1 MNLKIISLD
10 STKTYSIPDLYLNI
24 GHLLDHFMMLIFAKA
39 AFDAGREFGLSYEE
53 IIVYGTLGV
62 VLFGA
67 AAPLAGWL
75 ADKYSRAILITVY
88 PFGLGLGSILAAF
101 SQSTEMLG
109 ISLGIL
115 GFFAAIYH
123 PVGIAMITKRPGKVG
138 LRLGINGVWGN
149 MGVALAPVLTGVLIA
164 FADWRLAFIVPS
176 IICLFF
182 GLSQLFAFIELD
194 ETELKTDN
202 IKKNKD
208 PSVLTEGWQ
217 TVLLCLSIV
226 TLSGGFI
233 FGSLT
238 FLIPRLFEVNM
249 LEISSDV
256 AITGLLA
263 GLVYAI
269 ASFSQIG
276 TGWLVDKIPPKFVLS
291 AMGLGQLIFIYIAS
305 HSYDY
310 GLLFIMLAA
319 MLFVFGQVPIT
330 DVILVKYVKDSWRGR
345 VLSIKFMV
353 NLSAGASVLPI
364 TSLLL
369 KNGYDFSFVLQCLAF
384 MSICVI
390 VSGLLLPNKSSNIF
404 VAKQKSL

>member
-1 MNLKIISLD
+1 
-10 STKTYSIPDLYLNI
+10 
-24 GHLLDHFMMLIFAKA
+24 MMLIFAKA

-88 PFGLGLGSILAAF
+88 PFGLSLGAMLAAF
-101 SQSTEMLG
+101 SSSTEMLG
-109 ISLGIL
+109 ISLGVV

-149 MGVALAPVLTGVLIA
+149 MGVALAPILTGLLIA
-164 FADWRLAFIVPS
+164 FADWRLGFIIPALM
-176 IICLFF
+176 CLSF
-182 GLSQLFAFIELD
+182 GISQLFAFIELD
-194 ETELKTDN
+194 ETRPQTAKM
-202 IKKNKD
+202 KNNKSV
-208 PSVLTEGWQ
+208 SVLTEGWQ

-238 FLIPRLFEVNM
+238 FLIPRIFEVNM
-249 LEISSDV
+249 LQISNDV

-276 TGWLVDKIPPKFVLS
+276 TGWLVDKVPPKFVLS

-305 HSYDY
+305 QSSDY

-319 MLFVFGQVPIT
+319 MIFVFGQVPIT

-364 TSLLL
+364 TSILL
-369 KNGYDFSFVLQCLAF
+369 KNGYDFSFVLQCLALL
-384 MSICVI
+384 SVSVI
-390 VSGLLLPNKSSNIF
+390 ISGLFLPNKTSTLKAI
-404 VAKQKSL
+404 

>member
-1 MNLKIISLD
+1 MKIISFN
-10 STKTYSIPDLYLNI
+10 SSKSYSIPDLYLNI

-62 VLFGA
+62 ILFGA

-88 PFGLGLGSILAAF
+88 PSGLSLGAMLAAF
-101 SQSTEMLG
+101 SSSTEMLG
-109 ISLGIL
+109 ISLGVV

-149 MGVALAPVLTGVLIA
+149 MGVALAPILTGFLIA
-164 FADWRLAFIVPS
+164 YADWRLGFIIPALM
-176 IICLFF
+176 CLSF
-182 GLSQLFAFIELD
+182 GISQLFAFIELD
-194 ETELKTDN
+194 ETRPQTAKM
-202 IKKNKD
+202 KNNKSV
-208 PSVLTEGWQ
+208 SVLTEGWQ

-238 FLIPRLFEVNM
+238 FLIPRIFEVNM
-249 LEISSDV
+249 LQISNDV

-276 TGWLVDKIPPKFVLS
+276 TGWLVDKVPPKFVLS

-305 HSYDY
+305 QSSDY

-319 MLFVFGQVPIT
+319 MIFVFGQVPIT

-364 TSLLL
+364 TSILL
-369 KNGYDFSFVLQCLAF
+369 KNGYDFSFVLQCLALL
-384 MSICVI
+384 SVSVI
-390 VSGLLLPNKSSNIF
+390 ISGLFLPNKTSTLKAI
-404 VAKQKSL
+404 

>member
-202 IKKNKD
+202 IKKNNAS
-208 PSVLTEGWQ
+208 SVLTEGWQ
-217 TVLLCLSIV
+217 TVLFCLSIV

-305 HSYDY
+305 HSSDY
-310 GLLFIMLAA
+310 ALLFIMLAA

-369 KNGYDFSFVLQCLAF
+369 KNGYNFSFVLQCLAF

-390 VSGLLLPNKSSNIF
+390 ISGLLLPNKTSGL
-404 VAKQKSL
+404 KTT

>member
-1 MNLKIISLD
+1 MRVLSFNSSKS
-10 STKTYSIPDLYLNI
+10 YSIPDMYLNI

-62 VLFGA
+62 IMFGA

-88 PFGLGLGSILAAF
+88 PFGLGLGGLLATF

-109 ISLGIL
+109 ISLGVL

-123 PVGIAMITKRPGKVG
+123 PVGIAMLTKRPGKIG
-138 LRLGINGVWGN
+138 LRVGVNGVWGN
-149 MGVALAPVLTGVLIA
+149 MGVAAAPVFTGILIA
-164 FADWRLAFIVPS
+164 YADWRLGFLLPS
-176 IICLFF
+176 IFCICF
-182 GLSQLFAFIELD
+182 GLFQLFAFVENEEIN
-194 ETELKTDN
+194 LKN
-202 IKKNKD
+202 IKNKAASTLSS
-208 PSVLTEGWQ
+208 PFSEGWKI
-217 TVLLCLSIV
+217 VLFALSIT

-233 FGSLT
+233 FGALT
-238 FLIPRLFEVNM
+238 FLIPRLFEVSM
-249 LEISSDV
+249 VQISTDV

-276 TGWLVDKIPPKFVLS
+276 TGWLVDKVPPKYVLS

-305 HSYDY
+305 QSSDY
-310 GLLFIMLAA
+310 NLLFIMLAA
-319 MLFVFGQVPIT
+319 MIFVFGQVPIT
-330 DVILVKYVKDSWRGR
+330 DVILVKYVQDSWRGR

-369 KNGYDFSFVLQCLAF
+369 KNGYNFSFVLQCLSVI
-384 MSICVI
+384 SIAVI
-390 VSGLLLPNKSSNIF
+390 ISGLLLPNKEKELIPI
-404 VAKQKSL
+404 K

>member
-1 MNLKIISLD
+1 MKIISFN
-10 STKTYSIPDLYLNI
+10 SSKSYSIPDLYLNI

-75 ADKYSRAILITVY
+75 ADKYSRAILITIY
-88 PFGLGLGSILAAF
+88 PFGLSLGAMLAAF
-101 SQSTEMLG
+101 SSSTEMLG
-109 ISLGIL
+109 ISLGVV

-149 MGVALAPVLTGVLIA
+149 MGVALAPILTGLLIA
-164 FADWRLAFIVPS
+164 FADWRLGFIIPALM
-176 IICLFF
+176 CLSF
-182 GLSQLFAFIELD
+182 GISQLFAFIELD
-194 ETELKTDN
+194 ETRPQTAKM
-202 IKKNKD
+202 KNNKSV
-208 PSVLTEGWQ
+208 SVLTEGWQ

-238 FLIPRLFEVNM
+238 FLIPRIFEVNM
-249 LEISSDV
+249 LQISNDV

-276 TGWLVDKIPPKFVLS
+276 TGWLVDKVPPKFVLS

-305 HSYDY
+305 QSSDY

-319 MLFVFGQVPIT
+319 MIFVFGQVPIT

-364 TSLLL
+364 TSILL
-369 KNGYDFSFVLQCLAF
+369 KNGYDFSFVLQCLALL
-384 MSICVI
+384 SVSVI
-390 VSGLLLPNKSSNIF
+390 ISGLFLPNKTSTLKAI
-404 VAKQKSL
+404 

>member
-1 MNLKIISLD
+1 MRVLSFNSSKS
-10 STKTYSIPDLYLNI
+10 YSIPDLYLNI

-62 VLFGA
+62 IMFGA

-88 PFGLGLGSILAAF
+88 PFGLGIGGMLASF

-109 ISLGIL
+109 ISLGVL

-123 PVGIAMITKRPGKVG
+123 PVGIAMLTKRPGKIG
-138 LRLGINGVWGN
+138 LRVGVNGVWGN
-149 MGVALAPVLTGVLIA
+149 MGVAAAPVFTGILIA
-164 FADWRLAFIVPS
+164 YADWRLGFLLPS
-176 IICLFF
+176 IFCICF
-182 GLSQLFAFIELD
+182 GLFQLFAFVED
-194 ETELKTDN
+194 EDVNLKN
-202 IKKNKD
+202 IKNKAASTLSS
-208 PSVLTEGWQ
+208 PFSEGWKI
-217 TVLLCLSIV
+217 VLFALSIT

-233 FGSLT
+233 FGALT
-238 FLIPRLFEVNM
+238 FLIPRLFEVSM
-249 LEISSDV
+249 VQISTDV

-276 TGWLVDKIPPKFVLS
+276 TGWLVDKVPPKYVLS

-305 HSYDY
+305 QSSDY
-310 GLLFIMLAA
+310 NLLFIMLAA
-319 MLFVFGQVPIT
+319 MIFVFGQVPIT
-330 DVILVKYVKDSWRGR
+330 DVILVKYVQDSWRGR

-369 KNGYDFSFVLQCLAF
+369 KNGYNFSFVLQCLSVI
-384 MSICVI
+384 SIAVI
-390 VSGLLLPNKSSNIF
+390 ISGLLLPNKKSNLNY
-404 VAKQKSL
+404 VK

>member
-88 PFGLGLGSILAAF
+88 PFGLGLGSILAGF

-194 ETELKTDN
+194 ETEFETDN
-202 IKKNKD
+202 IKKNKAS
-208 PSVLTEGWQ
+208 SVLTEGWQ
-217 TVLLCLSIV
+217 TVLFCLSIV

-305 HSYDY
+305 HSSDY

-390 VSGLLLPNKSSNIF
+390 ISGLLLPNKSS
-404 VAKQKSL
+404 SLKTT

>member
-1 MNLKIISLD
+1 MKILNLD
-10 STKTYSIPDLYLNI
+10 SSKSYSIPDLYLNI

-62 VLFGA
+62 ILFGA

-75 ADKYSRAILITVY
+75 ADKFSRAILITIY
-88 PFGLGLGSILAAF
+88 PFGLSLGAFLASM

-109 ISLGIL
+109 LSLGVL

-123 PVGIAMITKRPGKVG
+123 PVGIAMLIKRPGKVG
-138 LRLGINGVWGN
+138 LRLGVNGVWGN
-149 MGVALAPVLTGVLIA
+149 MGVAFAPIFTGFLIA
-164 FADWRLAFIVPS
+164 YGDWRLAFIVPT
-176 IICLFF
+176 ILCFLF
-182 GLSQLFAFIELD
+182 GISQIFAFRELD
-194 ETELKTDN
+194 DAPASKSLSDR
-202 IKKNKD
+202 NKEE
-208 PSVLTEGWQ
+208 SIMSSNWQ
-217 TVLLCLSIV
+217 TVLICLGIV

-249 LEISSDV
+249 LQISNDV

-263 GLVYAI
+263 GFVYAV

-291 AMGLGQLIFIYIAS
+291 AMGLGQLIFIYFAS
-305 HSYDY
+305 ISFDYD
-310 GLLFIMLAA
+310 LLFIMLVA

-330 DVILVKYVKDSWRGR
+330 DAILVKYVNDSWRGR
-345 VLSIKFMV
+345 VLSIKFMI
-353 NLSAGASVLPI
+353 NLCAGASVLPV
-364 TSLLL
+364 TSFLLQ
-369 KNGYDFSFVLQCLAF
+369 NGYDFSFILESLALI
-384 MSICVI
+384 SIAI
-390 VSGLLLPNKSSNIF
+390 IISGLLLPNKQSN
-404 VAKQKSL
+404 VELAKQKSL

>member
-1 MNLKIISLD
+1 MKILNLD
-10 STKTYSIPDLYLNI
+10 SSKSYSIPDLYLNI

-75 ADKYSRAILITVY
+75 ADKFSRAILITIY
-88 PFGLGLGSILAAF
+88 PFGLSLGAFLASM

-109 ISLGIL
+109 LSLGVL

-123 PVGIAMITKRPGKVG
+123 PVGIAMLIKRPGKVG
-138 LRLGINGVWGN
+138 LRLGVNGVWGN
-149 MGVALAPVLTGVLIA
+149 MGVAFAPIFTGFLIA
-164 FADWRLAFIVPS
+164 YGDWRLAFIVPA
-176 IICLFF
+176 ILCFLF
-182 GLSQLFAFIELD
+182 GISQIFAFRELD
-194 ETELKTDN
+194 DAPESKSLSN
-202 IKKNKD
+202 GNKEE
-208 PSVLTEGWQ
+208 SIMSSNWQ
-217 TVLLCLSIV
+217 TVLICLGIV

-249 LEISSDV
+249 LQISNDV

-263 GLVYAI
+263 GFVYAV

-291 AMGLGQLIFIYIAS
+291 AMGLGQLIFIYFAS
-305 HSYDY
+305 ISFDYD
-310 GLLFIMLAA
+310 LLFIMLVA

-330 DVILVKYVKDSWRGR
+330 DAILVKYVNDSWRGR
-345 VLSIKFMV
+345 VLSIKFMI
-353 NLSAGASVLPI
+353 NLCAGASVLPV
-364 TSLLL
+364 TSFLLQ
-369 KNGYDFSFVLQCLAF
+369 NGYDFSFILESLALI
-384 MSICVI
+384 SIAI
-390 VSGLLLPNKSSNIF
+390 IISGLLLPNKQSNIEL
-404 VAKQKSL
+404 AKQKSL

>member
-1 MNLKIISLD
+1 MRVLSFNSSKS
-10 STKTYSIPDLYLNI
+10 YSIPDLYLNI

-39 AFDAGREFGLSYEE
+39 AFDSGREFGLSYEE

-62 VLFGA
+62 IMFGA

-88 PFGLGLGSILAAF
+88 PFGLGLGGLLATF
-101 SQSTEMLG
+101 SQSTETLG
-109 ISLGIL
+109 ISLGVL

-123 PVGIAMITKRPGKVG
+123 PVGIAMLTKRPGKIG
-138 LRLGINGVWGN
+138 LRVGVNGVWGN
-149 MGVALAPVLTGVLIA
+149 MGVAAAPVFTGILIA
-164 FADWRLAFIVPS
+164 YADWRLGFLLPS
-176 IICLFF
+176 IFCICF
-182 GLSQLFAFIELD
+182 GLFQLFAFVEN
-194 ETELKTDN
+194 EEVN
-202 IKKNKD
+202 IKNIKNKAASTLSS
-208 PSVLTEGWQ
+208 PFSEGWKI
-217 TVLLCLSIV
+217 VLFALSIT

-233 FGSLT
+233 FGALT
-238 FLIPRLFEVNM
+238 FLIPRLFEVSM
-249 LEISSDV
+249 VQISTDV

-276 TGWLVDKIPPKFVLS
+276 TGWLVDKVPPKYVLS

-305 HSYDY
+305 QSSDY
-310 GLLFIMLAA
+310 NLLFIMLAA
-319 MLFVFGQVPIT
+319 MIFVFGQVPIT
-330 DVILVKYVKDSWRGR
+330 DVILVKYVQDSWRGR

-369 KNGYDFSFVLQCLAF
+369 KNGYNFSFVLQCLSVI
-384 MSICVI
+384 SIAVI
-390 VSGLLLPNKSSNIF
+390 ISGLLLPNKEKKLVPI
-404 VAKQKSL
+404 K

>member
-1 MNLKIISLD
+1 MKIISFD
-10 STKTYSIPDLYLNI
+10 NSKSYSIPDLYLNI

-88 PFGLGLGSILAAF
+88 PFGLGLGSFLATF

-109 ISLGIL
+109 LSLGIL

-123 PVGIAMITKRPGKVG
+123 PVGIAMIVKRPGKVG

-149 MGVALAPVLTGVLIA
+149 MGVALAPILTGFLIA
-164 FADWRLAFIVPS
+164 YADWRLGFFIPS
-176 IICLFF
+176 IICLLF
-182 GLSQLFAFIELD
+182 GISQLFAFIEQD
-194 ETELKTDN
+194 ETEVKVDN
-202 IKKNKD
+202 TKKSK
-208 PSVLTEGWQ
+208 SSSALTEGWQ
-217 TVLLCLSIV
+217 TVLFCLSIV

-249 LEISSDV
+249 LQISNDV

-276 TGWLVDKIPPKFVLS
+276 TGWLVDKIPPKYVLA

-305 HSYDY
+305 QSSDF

-319 MLFVFGQVPIT
+319 MIFVFGQVPIT

-369 KNGYDFSFVLQCLAF
+369 KNGYNFSFVLQCLAF
-384 MSICVI
+384 ISISVI
-390 VSGLLLPNKSSNIF
+390 IAGMLLPNKSPTF
-404 VAKQKSL
+404 KVA

>member
-1 MNLKIISLD
+1 MRVLSFNSSKS
-10 STKTYSIPDLYLNI
+10 YSIPDMYLNI

-62 VLFGA
+62 IMFGA

-88 PFGLGLGSILAAF
+88 PFGLGLGGLLATF

-109 ISLGIL
+109 ISLGVL

-123 PVGIAMITKRPGKVG
+123 PVGIAMLTKRPGKIG
-138 LRLGINGVWGN
+138 LRVGVNGVWGN
-149 MGVALAPVLTGVLIA
+149 MGVAGAPVFTGILIA
-164 FADWRLAFIVPS
+164 YADWRLGFLLPS
-176 IICLFF
+176 IFCICF
-182 GLSQLFAFIELD
+182 GLFQLFAFVED
-194 ETELKTDN
+194 EDVNLKN
-202 IKKNKD
+202 IKNKVASTLSS
-208 PSVLTEGWQ
+208 PFSEGWKI
-217 TVLLCLSIV
+217 VLFALSIT

-233 FGSLT
+233 FGALT
-238 FLIPRLFEVNM
+238 FLIPRLFEVSM
-249 LEISSDV
+249 VQISTDV

-276 TGWLVDKIPPKFVLS
+276 TGWLVDKVPPKYVLS

-305 HSYDY
+305 QSSDY
-310 GLLFIMLAA
+310 NLLFIMLAA
-319 MLFVFGQVPIT
+319 MIFVFGQVPIT
-330 DVILVKYVKDSWRGR
+330 DVILVKYVQDSWRGR

-369 KNGYDFSFVLQCLAF
+369 KNGYNFSFVLQCLSVI
-384 MSICVI
+384 SIAVI
-390 VSGLLLPNKSSNIF
+390 ISGLLLPNKEKINTN
-404 VAKQKSL
+404 

>member
-1 MNLKIISLD
+1 MKIISFD
-10 STKTYSIPDLYLNI
+10 SSKSYSIPDLYLNI

-109 ISLGIL
+109 LSLGIL

-123 PVGIAMITKRPGKVG
+123 PVGIAMIVKRQGKVG

-149 MGVALAPVLTGVLIA
+149 MGVALAPILTGFLIA
-164 FADWRLAFIVPS
+164 YADWRLGFLIPS
-176 IICLFF
+176 IMCLLF
-182 GLSQLFAFIELD
+182 GISQLFAFIEQN
-194 ETELKTDN
+194 ETEVKVDN
-202 IKKNKD
+202 TKNSKSS
-208 PSVLTEGWQ
+208 SVLTEGWQ
-217 TVLLCLSIV
+217 TVLFCLSIV

-249 LEISSDV
+249 LQISNDV

-276 TGWLVDKIPPKFVLS
+276 TGWLVDKIPPKYVLA

-305 HSYDY
+305 QSSDF

-319 MLFVFGQVPIT
+319 MIFVFGQVPIT

-369 KNGYDFSFVLQCLAF
+369 KNGYNFSFVLQCLAF
-384 MSICVI
+384 ISISVI
-390 VSGLLLPNKSSNIF
+390 IAGMLLPNKSPTFN
-404 VAKQKSL
+404 VA

>member
-1 MNLKIISLD
+1 MKIISFD
-10 STKTYSIPDLYLNI
+10 SSKSYSIPDLYLNI

-109 ISLGIL
+109 LSLGIL

-123 PVGIAMITKRPGKVG
+123 PVGIAMIVKRQGKVG

-149 MGVALAPVLTGVLIA
+149 MGVALAPILTGFLIA
-164 FADWRLAFIVPS
+164 YADWRLGFLIPS
-176 IICLFF
+176 IMCLLF
-182 GLSQLFAFIELD
+182 GISQLFAFIEQN
-194 ETELKTDN
+194 ETEVKVDN
-202 IKKNKD
+202 TKNSKSS
-208 PSVLTEGWQ
+208 SVLTEGWQ
-217 TVLLCLSIV
+217 TVLFCLSIV

-249 LEISSDV
+249 LQISNDV

-276 TGWLVDKIPPKFVLS
+276 TGWLVDKIPPKYVLA

-305 HSYDY
+305 QSSDF

-319 MLFVFGQVPIT
+319 MIFVFGQVPIT

-384 MSICVI
+384 ISISVI
-390 VSGLLLPNKSSNIF
+390 IAGMLLPNKSPTF
-404 VAKQKSL
+404 KVA

>member
-1 MNLKIISLD
+1 MRVLSFNSSKS
-10 STKTYSIPDLYLNI
+10 YSIPDLYLNI

-62 VLFGA
+62 IMFGA

-88 PFGLGLGSILAAF
+88 PFGLGIGGMLASF

-109 ISLGIL
+109 ISLGVL

-123 PVGIAMITKRPGKVG
+123 PVGIAMLTKRPGKIG
-138 LRLGINGVWGN
+138 LRVGVNGVWGN
-149 MGVALAPVLTGVLIA
+149 MGVAAAPVFTGILIA
-164 FADWRLAFIVPS
+164 YADWRLGFLLPS
-176 IICLFF
+176 IFCICF
-182 GLSQLFAFIELD
+182 GLFQLFAFVENEEIN
-194 ETELKTDN
+194 LKN
-202 IKKNKD
+202 IKNKAASTLSS
-208 PSVLTEGWQ
+208 PFSEGWKI
-217 TVLLCLSIV
+217 VLFALSIT

-233 FGSLT
+233 FGALT
-238 FLIPRLFEVNM
+238 FLIPRLFEVSM
-249 LEISSDV
+249 VQISTDV

-276 TGWLVDKIPPKFVLS
+276 TGWLVDKVPPKYVLS

-305 HSYDY
+305 QSSDY
-310 GLLFIMLAA
+310 NLLFIMLAA
-319 MLFVFGQVPIT
+319 MIFVFGQVPIT
-330 DVILVKYVKDSWRGR
+330 DVILVKYVQDSWRGR

-369 KNGYDFSFVLQCLAF
+369 KNGYNFSFVLQCLSVI
-384 MSICVI
+384 SIAVI
-390 VSGLLLPNKSSNIF
+390 ISGLLLPNKEKELIPI
-404 VAKQKSL
+404 K

>member
-1 MNLKIISLD
+1 MKIISFN
-10 STKTYSIPDLYLNI
+10 SSKSYSIPDLYLNI

-88 PFGLGLGSILAAF
+88 PFGLSLGAMLAAF
-101 SQSTEMLG
+101 SSSTEMLG
-109 ISLGIL
+109 ISLGVV

-149 MGVALAPVLTGVLIA
+149 MGVALAPILTGFLIA
-164 FADWRLAFIVPS
+164 YADWRLGFIIPALM
-176 IICLFF
+176 CLSF
-182 GLSQLFAFIELD
+182 GISQLFAFIELD
-194 ETELKTDN
+194 ETRPQTAKM
-202 IKKNKD
+202 KNNKSV
-208 PSVLTEGWQ
+208 SVLTEGWQ

-238 FLIPRLFEVNM
+238 FLIPRIFEVNM
-249 LEISSDV
+249 LQISNDV

-276 TGWLVDKIPPKFVLS
+276 TGWLVDKVPPKFVLS

-305 HSYDY
+305 QSSDY

-319 MLFVFGQVPIT
+319 MIFVFGQVPIT

-364 TSLLL
+364 TSILL
-369 KNGYDFSFVLQCLAF
+369 KNGYDFSFVLQCLALL
-384 MSICVI
+384 SVSVI
-390 VSGLLLPNKSSNIF
+390 ISGLFLPNKTSTLKAI
-404 VAKQKSL
+404 

>member
-202 IKKNKD
+202 IKKNMAS
-208 PSVLTEGWQ
+208 SVLTEGWQ
-217 TVLLCLSIV
+217 TVLFCLSIV

-305 HSYDY
+305 HSSDY
-310 GLLFIMLAA
+310 ALLFIMLAA

-369 KNGYDFSFVLQCLAF
+369 KNGYNFSFVLQCLAF

-390 VSGLLLPNKSSNIF
+390 ISGLLLPNKTSGL
-404 VAKQKSL
+404 KTT

>member
-1 MNLKIISLD
+1 MRVLSFNSSKS
-10 STKTYSIPDLYLNI
+10 YSIPDLYLNI

-62 VLFGA
+62 IMFGA

-88 PFGLGLGSILAAF
+88 PFGLGLGGLLATF

-109 ISLGIL
+109 ISLGVL
-115 GFFAAIYH
+115 CFFAAIYH
-123 PVGIAMITKRPGKVG
+123 PVGIAMLTKRPGKIG
-138 LRLGINGVWGN
+138 LRVGVNGVWGN
-149 MGVALAPVLTGVLIA
+149 MGVAAAPVFTGILIA
-164 FADWRLAFIVPS
+164 YADWRLGFLLPS
-176 IICLFF
+176 IFCICF
-182 GLSQLFAFIELD
+182 GLFQLFAFVENEEIN
-194 ETELKTDN
+194 LKN
-202 IKKNKD
+202 IKNKAASTLSS
-208 PSVLTEGWQ
+208 PFSEGWKI
-217 TVLLCLSIV
+217 VLFALSIT

-233 FGSLT
+233 FGALT
-238 FLIPRLFEVNM
+238 FLIPRLFEVSM
-249 LEISSDV
+249 VQISTDV

-276 TGWLVDKIPPKFVLS
+276 TGWLVDKVPPKYVLS

-305 HSYDY
+305 QSSDY
-310 GLLFIMLAA
+310 NLLFIMLAA
-319 MLFVFGQVPIT
+319 MIFVFGQVPIT
-330 DVILVKYVKDSWRGR
+330 DVILVKYVQDSWRGR

-369 KNGYDFSFVLQCLAF
+369 KNGYNFSFVLQCLSVI
-384 MSICVI
+384 SIAVI
-390 VSGLLLPNKSSNIF
+390 ISGLLLPNKEKELIPI
-404 VAKQKSL
+404 K

>member
-1 MNLKIISLD
+1 MRVLSFNSSKS
-10 STKTYSIPDLYLNI
+10 YSIPDLYLNI

-62 VLFGA
+62 IMFGA

-88 PFGLGLGSILAAF
+88 PFGLGLGGLLATF

-109 ISLGIL
+109 ISLGVL

-123 PVGIAMITKRPGKVG
+123 PVGIAMLTKRPGKIG
-138 LRLGINGVWGN
+138 LRVGVNGVWGN
-149 MGVALAPVLTGVLIA
+149 MGVAAAPVFTGILIA
-164 FADWRLAFIVPS
+164 YADWRLGFLLPS
-176 IICLFF
+176 IFCICF
-182 GLSQLFAFIELD
+182 GLFQLFAFVENEEIN
-194 ETELKTDN
+194 LKN
-202 IKKNKD
+202 IKNKIASTLSS
-208 PSVLTEGWQ
+208 PFSEGWKI
-217 TVLLCLSIV
+217 VLFALSIT

-233 FGSLT
+233 FGALT
-238 FLIPRLFEVNM
+238 FLIPRLFEVSM
-249 LEISSDV
+249 VQISTDV

-276 TGWLVDKIPPKFVLS
+276 TGWLVDKVPPKYVLS

-305 HSYDY
+305 QSSDY
-310 GLLFIMLAA
+310 NLLFIMLAA
-319 MLFVFGQVPIT
+319 MIFVFGQVPIT
-330 DVILVKYVKDSWRGR
+330 DVILVKYVQDSWRGR

-369 KNGYDFSFVLQCLAF
+369 KNGYNFSFVLQCLSVI
-384 MSICVI
+384 SIAVI
-390 VSGLLLPNKSSNIF
+390 ISGLLLPNKEKINTN
-404 VAKQKSL
+404 

>member
-194 ETELKTDN
+194 ETELKTYN
-202 IKKNKD
+202 KKKNNAS
-208 PSVLTEGWQ
+208 SVLTEGWQ
-217 TVLLCLSIV
+217 TVLFCLSIV

-305 HSYDY
+305 HSSDY
-310 GLLFIMLAA
+310 GLLFMMLAA

-369 KNGYDFSFVLQCLAF
+369 KNGYNFSFVLQCLAF

-390 VSGLLLPNKSSNIF
+390 ISGLLLPNKTSGLKNT
-404 VAKQKSL
+404 

>member
-1 MNLKIISLD
+1 MKIISFN
-10 STKTYSIPDLYLNI
+10 SSKNYSIPDLYLNI

-88 PFGLGLGSILAAF
+88 PFGLSLGAMLAAF
-101 SQSTEMLG
+101 SSSTEMLG
-109 ISLGIL
+109 ISLGVV

-149 MGVALAPVLTGVLIA
+149 MGVALAPILTGFLIA
-164 FADWRLAFIVPS
+164 YADWRLGFIIPALM
-176 IICLFF
+176 CLSF
-182 GLSQLFAFIELD
+182 GISQLFAFIELD
-194 ETELKTDN
+194 ETRPQTAKM
-202 IKKNKD
+202 KNNKSV
-208 PSVLTEGWQ
+208 SVLTEGWQ

-238 FLIPRLFEVNM
+238 FLIPRIFEVNM
-249 LEISSDV
+249 LQISNDV

-276 TGWLVDKIPPKFVLS
+276 TGWLVDKVPPKFVLS

-305 HSYDY
+305 QSSDY

-319 MLFVFGQVPIT
+319 MIFVFGQVPIT

-364 TSLLL
+364 TSILL
-369 KNGYDFSFVLQCLAF
+369 KNGYDFSFVLQCLALL
-384 MSICVI
+384 SVSVI
-390 VSGLLLPNKSSNIF
+390 ISGLFLPNKTSTLKAI
-404 VAKQKSL
+404 

>member
-1 MNLKIISLD
+1 MKIISFN
-10 STKTYSIPDLYLNI
+10 SSKSYSIPDLYLNI

-62 VLFGA
+62 ILFGA

-75 ADKYSRAILITVY
+75 ADKYSRAILITIY
-88 PFGLGLGSILAAF
+88 PFGLSLGAILAAF
-101 SQSTEMLG
+101 SSSTEMLG
-109 ISLGIL
+109 ISLGVV

-149 MGVALAPVLTGVLIA
+149 MGVALAPILTGFLIA
-164 FADWRLAFIVPS
+164 YADWRLGFIIPALM
-176 IICLFF
+176 CLSF
-182 GLSQLFAFIELD
+182 GISQLFAFIELD
-194 ETELKTDN
+194 ETRPQTAKM
-202 IKKNKD
+202 KNNKSV
-208 PSVLTEGWQ
+208 SVLTEGWQ

-238 FLIPRLFEVNM
+238 FLIPRIFEVNM
-249 LEISSDV
+249 LQISNDV

-276 TGWLVDKIPPKFVLS
+276 TGWLVDKVPPKFVLS

-305 HSYDY
+305 QSSDY

-319 MLFVFGQVPIT
+319 MIFVFGQVPIT

-364 TSLLL
+364 TSILL
-369 KNGYDFSFVLQCLAF
+369 KNGYDFSFVLQCLALL
-384 MSICVI
+384 SVSVI
-390 VSGLLLPNKSSNIF
+390 ISGLFLPNKTSTLKAI
-404 VAKQKSL
+404 

>member
-1 MNLKIISLD
+1 MKILNLD
-10 STKTYSIPDLYLNI
+10 SSKSYSIPYLYLNI

-75 ADKYSRAILITVY
+75 ADKFSRAILITIY
-88 PFGLGLGSILAAF
+88 PFGLSLGAFLASM

-109 ISLGIL
+109 LSLGVL

-123 PVGIAMITKRPGKVG
+123 PVGIAMLIKRPGKVG
-138 LRLGINGVWGN
+138 LRLGVNGVWGN
-149 MGVALAPVLTGVLIA
+149 MGVAFAPIFTGFLIA
-164 FADWRLAFIVPS
+164 YGDWRLAFIVPA
-176 IICLFF
+176 ILCFLF
-182 GLSQLFAFIELD
+182 GISQIFAFRELND
-194 ETELKTDN
+194 APESKSLSN
-202 IKKNKD
+202 SNKEE
-208 PSVLTEGWQ
+208 SIMSSNWQ
-217 TVLLCLSIV
+217 TVLICLGIV

-249 LEISSDV
+249 LQISNDV

-263 GLVYAI
+263 GFVYAV

-291 AMGLGQLIFIYIAS
+291 AMGLGQLIFIYFAS
-305 HSYDY
+305 ISFDYD
-310 GLLFIMLAA
+310 LLFIMLVA

-330 DVILVKYVKDSWRGR
+330 DAILVKYVNDSWRGR
-345 VLSIKFMV
+345 VLSIKFMI
-353 NLSAGASVLPI
+353 NLCAGASVLPV
-364 TSLLL
+364 TSFLLQ
-369 KNGYDFSFVLQCLAF
+369 NGYDFSFILESLALI
-384 MSICVI
+384 SIAI
-390 VSGLLLPNKSSNIF
+390 IISGLLLPNKQSNIEL
-404 VAKQKSL
+404 AKQKSL

>member
-1 MNLKIISLD
+1 MKHVLL
-10 STKTYSIPDLYLNI
+10 LYLNI

-62 VLFGA
+62 IMFGA

-88 PFGLGLGSILAAF
+88 PFGLGIGGMLASF

-109 ISLGIL
+109 ISLGVL

-123 PVGIAMITKRPGKVG
+123 PVGIAMLTKRPGKIG
-138 LRLGINGVWGN
+138 LRVGVNGVWGN
-149 MGVALAPVLTGVLIA
+149 MGVAAAPVFTGILIA
-164 FADWRLAFIVPS
+164 YADWRLGFLLPS
-176 IICLFF
+176 IFCICF
-182 GLSQLFAFIELD
+182 GLFQLFAFVENEEIN
-194 ETELKTDN
+194 LKN
-202 IKKNKD
+202 IKNKAASTLSS
-208 PSVLTEGWQ
+208 PFSEGWKI
-217 TVLLCLSIV
+217 VLFALSIT

-233 FGSLT
+233 FGALT
-238 FLIPRLFEVNM
+238 FLIPRLFEVSM
-249 LEISSDV
+249 VQISTDV

-276 TGWLVDKIPPKFVLS
+276 TGWLVDKVPPKYVLS

-305 HSYDY
+305 QSSDY
-310 GLLFIMLAA
+310 NLLFIMLAA
-319 MLFVFGQVPIT
+319 MIFVFGQVPIT
-330 DVILVKYVKDSWRGR
+330 DVILVKYVQDSWRGR

-369 KNGYDFSFVLQCLAF
+369 KNGYNFSFVLQCLSVI
-384 MSICVI
+384 SIAVI
-390 VSGLLLPNKSSNIF
+390 ISGLLLPNKEKELIPI
-404 VAKQKSL
+404 K

>member
-1 MNLKIISLD
+1 MKILNLD
-10 STKTYSIPDLYLNI
+10 SSKSYSIPDLYLNI

-75 ADKYSRAILITVY
+75 ADKFSRAILITIY
-88 PFGLGLGSILAAF
+88 PFGLSLGAFLASM

-109 ISLGIL
+109 LSLGVL

-123 PVGIAMITKRPGKVG
+123 PVGIAMLIKRPGKVG
-138 LRLGINGVWGN
+138 LRLGVNGVWGN
-149 MGVALAPVLTGVLIA
+149 MGVAFAPIFTGFLIA
-164 FADWRLAFIVPS
+164 YGDWRLAFIVPA
-176 IICLFF
+176 ILCFLF
-182 GLSQLFAFIELD
+182 GISQIFAFRELD
-194 ETELKTDN
+194 DSPESKSLSN
-202 IKKNKD
+202 GNKEE
-208 PSVLTEGWQ
+208 SIMSSNWQ
-217 TVLLCLSIV
+217 TVLICLGIV

-249 LEISSDV
+249 LQISNDV

-263 GLVYAI
+263 GFVYAV

-291 AMGLGQLIFIYIAS
+291 AMGLGQLIFIYFAS
-305 HSYDY
+305 ISFDYD
-310 GLLFIMLAA
+310 LLFIMLVA

-330 DVILVKYVKDSWRGR
+330 DAILVKYVNDSWRGR
-345 VLSIKFMV
+345 VLSIKFMI
-353 NLSAGASVLPI
+353 NLCAGASVLPV
-364 TSLLL
+364 TSFLLQ
-369 KNGYDFSFVLQCLAF
+369 NGYDFSFILESLALI
-384 MSICVI
+384 SIAI
-390 VSGLLLPNKSSNIF
+390 IISGLLLPNKQSKIEL
-404 VAKQKSL
+404 AKQKSL

>member
-1 MNLKIISLD
+1 MKIISFD
-10 STKTYSIPDLYLNI
+10 NSKSYSIPDLYLNI

-109 ISLGIL
+109 LSLGIL
-115 GFFAAIYH
+115 GFFDAIYH
-123 PVGIAMITKRPGKVG
+123 PVGIAMIVKRPGKVG

-149 MGVALAPVLTGVLIA
+149 MGVALAPILTGFLIA
-164 FADWRLAFIVPS
+164 YADWRLGFFIPS
-176 IICLFF
+176 IICLLF
-182 GLSQLFAFIELD
+182 GISQLFAFIEQD
-194 ETELKTDN
+194 ETEVKVDN
-202 IKKNKD
+202 TKKSKSS
-208 PSVLTEGWQ
+208 SVLTEGWQ
-217 TVLLCLSIV
+217 TVLFCLSIV

-249 LEISSDV
+249 LQISNDV

-276 TGWLVDKIPPKFVLS
+276 TGWLVDKIPPKYVLA

-305 HSYDY
+305 QSSDF

-319 MLFVFGQVPIT
+319 MIFVFGQVPIT

-369 KNGYDFSFVLQCLAF
+369 KNGYNFSFVLQCLAF
-384 MSICVI
+384 ISISVI
-390 VSGLLLPNKSSNIF
+390 IAGMLLPNKSPTF
-404 VAKQKSL
+404 KVA

>member
-1 MNLKIISLD
+1 MKIISFD
-10 STKTYSIPDLYLNI
+10 NSKSYSIPDLYLNI

-88 PFGLGLGSILAAF
+88 PFGLGLGSFLAAF

-109 ISLGIL
+109 LSLGIL

-123 PVGIAMITKRPGKVG
+123 PVGIAMIVKRPGKVG

-149 MGVALAPVLTGVLIA
+149 MGVALAPILTGFLIA
-164 FADWRLAFIVPS
+164 YADWRLGFFIPS
-176 IICLFF
+176 IICLLF
-182 GLSQLFAFIELD
+182 GISQLFAFIEQD
-194 ETELKTDN
+194 ETEVKVDN
-202 IKKNKD
+202 TKKSK
-208 PSVLTEGWQ
+208 SSSALTEGWQ
-217 TVLLCLSIV
+217 TVLFCLSIV

-249 LEISSDV
+249 LQISNDV

-276 TGWLVDKIPPKFVLS
+276 TGWLVDKIPPKYVLS

-305 HSYDY
+305 QSSDF

-319 MLFVFGQVPIT
+319 MIFVFGQVPIT

-369 KNGYDFSFVLQCLAF
+369 KNGYNFSFVLQCLAF
-384 MSICVI
+384 ISISVI
-390 VSGLLLPNKSSNIF
+390 IAGMLLPNKSPTF
-404 VAKQKSL
+404 KVA

>member
-1 MNLKIISLD
+1 MRILSFNSSKS
-10 STKTYSIPDLYLNI
+10 YSIPDLYLNI

-62 VLFGA
+62 IMFGA

-88 PFGLGLGSILAAF
+88 PFGLGIGGMLASF

-109 ISLGIL
+109 ISLGVL

-123 PVGIAMITKRPGKVG
+123 PVGIAMLTKRPGKIG
-138 LRLGINGVWGN
+138 LRVGVNGVWGN
-149 MGVALAPVLTGVLIA
+149 MGVAAAPVFTGILIA
-164 FADWRLAFIVPS
+164 YADWRLGFLLPS
-176 IICLFF
+176 IFCICF
-182 GLSQLFAFIELD
+182 GLFQLFAFVED
-194 ETELKTDN
+194 EDVNLKN
-202 IKKNKD
+202 IKNKVASTLSS
-208 PSVLTEGWQ
+208 PFSEGWKI
-217 TVLLCLSIV
+217 VLFALSIT

-233 FGSLT
+233 FGALT
-238 FLIPRLFEVNM
+238 FLIPRLFEVSM
-249 LEISSDV
+249 VQISTDV

-276 TGWLVDKIPPKFVLS
+276 TGWLVDKVPPKYVLS

-305 HSYDY
+305 QSSDY
-310 GLLFIMLAA
+310 NLLFIMLAA
-319 MLFVFGQVPIT
+319 MIFVFGQVPIT
-330 DVILVKYVKDSWRGR
+330 DVILVKYVQDSWRGR

-369 KNGYDFSFVLQCLAF
+369 KNGYNFSFVLQCLSVI
-384 MSICVI
+384 SIAVI
-390 VSGLLLPNKSSNIF
+390 ISGLLLPNKKSNLNY
-404 VAKQKSL
+404 VK